1 MEFANDL
8 MAALRHRVNPAA
20 DGAGSPGFGTVF
32 DWAGLHARLVA
43 AHAARAEL
51 ARSDSR
57 RFLLDGG
64 FTDWSLAGA
73 AQDGNGANASHA
85 VNPADSTDGKG
96 PQVIAEVIAGQDM
109 AGGRG
114 Q

>member
-1 MEFANDL
+1 MEFANDF
-8 MAALRHRVNPAA
+8 MAALRGRGAPAG
-20 DGAGSPGFGTVF
+20 GAAGNTGF

-43 AHAARAEL
+43 AHAARVEL

-57 RFLLDGG
+57 PALFDGA
-64 FTDWSLAGA
+64 FTDWAAAGLAKA
-73 AQDGNGANASHA
+73 KDECA
-85 VNPADSTDGKG
+85 VNPADSTDGKAPHAITG
-96 PQVIAEVIAGQDM
+96 AEAGQDM

>member
-1 MEFANDL
+1 MELANDL
-8 MAALRHRVNPAA
+8 MAALRGRVAPAG
-20 DGAGSPGFGTVF
+20 DGAGSTGF

-51 ARSDSR
+51 ARSDSPNASHR
-57 RFLLDGG
+57 VLLDGG
-64 FTDWSLAGA
+64 FSDWALAGNPTA
-73 AQDGNGANASHA
+73 KGECS

-96 PQVIAEVIAGQDM
+96 PHCISEAIAGQDM

>member
-8 MAALRHRVNPAA
+8 MAALRSRLSPEA
-20 DGAGSPGFGTVF
+20 DGTGNTGL
-32 DWAGLHARLVA
+32 DWPGLHARLVA

-51 ARSDSR
+51 ARSESR
-57 RFLLDGG
+57 TFLLDGG
-64 FTDWSLAGA
+64 FADWSHTV
-73 AQDGNGANASHA
+73 DFRENGECA

-96 PQVIAEVIAGQDM
+96 PHAIAEVIAGQDM